1 MQAAQAIDHTKYSIV
16 DKYGVFEF
24 TLKEYECALSAK
36 YKADKI

>member
-1 MQAAQAIDHTKYSIV
+1 MQAAKAIDQTEYSIV